1 MKIIKCKSTTDIE
14 DVKKKERIKQK
25 RKGKVY
31 LDSDDE
37 LYKTG
42 LSTRSSLQT
51 FSQAAY
57 HILSTSSLRAFVQRM
72 KFGKT
77 LKLHIEVIPA
87 NLAWNIL
94 SCYNVGNKCLLLN
107 GDRIDI
113 TRDLVFEIY
122 GFPKGD
128 LEISFVKR
136 WLFQRTK
143 GNQSVVEYCSTELL
157 KKVDDEHLRLKNFGY
172 DFNNEERFFC
182 ENKDSEVDVPKFE
195 TNDML
200 LLENDEENSESDNTL
215 NEPEDVLKNK
225 NEGMDDSENTEDYF
239 MPDVHLDEIEA
250 MFEETEAD
258 HLLKEKVVEDKALN
272 TYRRRKFQNEADLV
286 NEKEDNVADIENEN
300 EENVLLITE

>member
-1 MKIIKCKSTTDIE
+1 MSSSRNSSDSSEGDRIQILKIIKRKSTTDIE
-14 DVKKKERIKQK
+14 DVKKKERIKRK

-37 LYKTG
+37 LYKTD

-136 WLFQRTK
+136 SNYNHL
-143 GNQSVVEYCSTELL
+143 GNCYPSLMDCFWSQFEL
-157 KKVDDEHLRLKNFGY
+157 KKI
-172 DFNNEERFFC
+172 
-182 ENKDSEVDVPKFE
+182 KDSEVGVAKFE

-200 LLENDEENSESDNTL
+200 LLENEENDEENSESDNTL
-215 NEPEDVLKNK
+215 NEPEEVLKVK
-225 NEGMDDSENTEDYF
+225 I
-239 MPDVHLDEIEA
+239 PQEI
-250 MFEETEAD
+250 
-258 HLLKEKVVEDKALN
+258 LLN
-272 TYRRRKFQNEADLV
+272 
-286 NEKEDNVADIENEN
+286 
-300 EENVLLITE
+300 LLMKQTMKHM